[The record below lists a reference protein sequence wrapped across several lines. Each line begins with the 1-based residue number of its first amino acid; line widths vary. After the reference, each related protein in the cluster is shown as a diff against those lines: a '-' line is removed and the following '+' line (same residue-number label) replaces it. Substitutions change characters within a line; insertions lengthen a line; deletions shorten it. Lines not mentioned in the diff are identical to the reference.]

1 MADYHPLIARAV
13 AGLERNTGDARRA
26 LYERARTALV
36 AQLRG
41 VTPALSESD
50 VTRERLA
57 LEEAIRKVEAES
69 ARQTL
74 AEPAPQKEASRRVR
88 APEMPRWDP
97 PSGPASERTSSAPPL
112 TSRNDSLARKPL
124 PRQSANLQ
132 PNPMLGEE
140 RYVDPVFDQ
149 PITGAQAKAQP
160 APPPPQRHPLR
171 GRPASERTTDERPSE
186 RPVTGDRR
194 SLLDSGL
201 AGLRNAL
208 AESGELGGA
217 TARSLRAREN
227 YADAAPS
234 PREFDRIPDAR
245 GQDDMLQDAPV
256 RRMLEPAIDDE
267 TVPSRLRMAPLPVG
281 EDASEKP
288 RKKGALR
295 SVVRILLV
303 LLLLGG
309 LAASLLVL
317 WPTLSELYSSLRSSG
332 QVEVASEPTV
342 TPPSRPKIPER
353 FGTRG
358 ENSEPGAGAQPA
370 AVIPAPLPTTPTQ
383 PGAAVA
389 QRVVLYEEDPNDPQG
404 KRFVGSAI
412 WRTETVSPGP
422 GQAAEV
428 AVRADVEIPERRIA
442 MTWSLR
448 RNSDPNLPASHTV
461 EIMFRLP
468 QDFPSGGVSN
478 VPGILMKQAE
488 QSRGTPLSGLAVKVT
503 TGFFLI
509 GLSSTEGDR
518 ERNVQLLKDRAWF
531 DIPVVYGNNRR
542 AILALEKGT
551 PGERAFEEA
560 FKAWKQ

>member
-36 AQLRG
+36 AQLRS

-97 PSGPASERTSSAPPL
+97 PNPPASERPSSPPL
-112 TSRNDSLARKPL
+112 TSRSDSLARKPL
-124 PRQSANLQ
+124 PRQSSNLAS
-132 PNPMLGEE
+132 NPMLGEE
-140 RYVDPVFDQ
+140 RYIDPVFDQ
-149 PITGAQAKAQP
+149 PMTSPQAKAQP
-160 APPPPQRHPLR
+160 QPVPPPTQRHPLR
-171 GRPASERTTDERPSE
+171 RPASERTSDERPASE
-186 RPVTGDRR
+186 RPAPGDRR

-208 AESGELGGA
+208 AEGSELGGA
-217 TARSLRAREN
+217 SARSRTAREK
-227 YADAAPS
+227 YADVAPS
-234 PREFDRIPDAR
+234 PREFDRVALNIPDGR

-256 RRMLEPAIDDE
+256 PRMLEPAIDDE
-267 TVPSRLRMAPLPVG
+267 TQAIPSRIRMAPLAVG
-281 EDASEKP
+281 EEASEKP
-288 RKKGALR
+288 RKKGSGR
-295 SVVRILLV
+295 GFVKILLV
-303 LLLLGG
+303 LLLLGA
-309 LAASLLVL
+309 LAGSLLVL
-317 WPTLSELYSSLRSSG
+317 WPTVSQLYSSLRSPTP
-332 QVEVASEPTV
+332 VEVASEPTV
-342 TPPSRPKIPER
+342 STPSNRTKIPER
-353 FGTRG
+353 F
-358 ENSEPGAGAQPA
+358 EPSGQPA
-370 AVIPAPLPTTPTQ
+370 VTPAPLPTNTAPA
-383 PGAAVA
+383 GAAVA

-468 QDFPSGGVSN
+468 QDFPSDETGRAEPWHAVVRPRRQGHHRLLPDRAVVDRRRSRAQCAAAQGARL
-478 VPGILMKQAE
+478 VRHSGRLRQQSAGDPGARKGHARRARV
-488 QSRGTPLSGLAVKVT
+488 RGSLQGLAAVR
-503 TGFFLI
+503 LW
-509 GLSSTEGDR
+509 
-518 ERNVQLLKDRAWF
+518 Q
-531 DIPVVYGNNRR
+531 
-542 AILALEKGT
+542 
-551 PGERAFEEA
+551 
-560 FKAWKQ
+560 Q